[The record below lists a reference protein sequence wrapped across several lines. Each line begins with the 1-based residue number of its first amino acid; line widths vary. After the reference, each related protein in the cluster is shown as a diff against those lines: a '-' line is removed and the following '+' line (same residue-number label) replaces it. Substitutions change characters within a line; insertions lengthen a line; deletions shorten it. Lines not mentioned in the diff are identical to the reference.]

1 MENKEQIFLALGLI
15 KATQENHTEFL
26 NSLDQKLGAIH
37 LQAKASR
44 LEMQAYF
51 EESAAR
57 EEKANLRLLKNIC
70 DHMNRKVKSVESFQ
84 WELVKL
90 LKKQVEGEEDGNIP
104 SYF

>member
-15 KATQENHTEFL
+15 KSTQENHTEFL

-57 EEKANLRLLKNIC
+57 EEKVNMTFLKNIC
-70 DHMNRKVKSVESFQ
+70 DHINRKLKSDESFQ
-84 WELVKL
+84 WEMVKL
-90 LKKQVEGEEDGNIP
+90 LKEDKEGEG
-104 SYF
+104 